1 MTLPFVAA
9 SLNDFVGSEDYG
21 ALIGAIVLGLIIY
34 AGYYGYGFWFK
45 IRKLHNEFYPEGHS
59 AENRNFGILRLL
71 PGPDK
76 DDPVNKA
83 YSDAYYRLAR
93 KSGIRVFAALFVAGM
108 ISYFS

>member
-1 MTLPFVAA
+1 MTLPLVAA
-9 SLNDFVGSEDYG
+9 FLNDFVGSEEYG

-45 IRKLHNEFYPEGHS
+45 IRKLHNEFYPEEHN
-59 AENRNFGILRLL
+59 AENRNFGMLRLL

-76 DDPVNKA
+76 NDPVNKA

-93 KSGIRVFAALFVAGM
+93 KSGIRVFAALFLASL